1 MAARS
6 LVEPI
11 VGRHVHLVELVED
24 RVRGLVGEV
33 VDDVLRII
41 RTMATDETSRR
52 LTNSH
57 NQS

>member
-6 LVEPI
+6 LVEPS
-11 VGRHVHLVELVED
+11 VGRRVHLVELMED
-24 RVRGLVGEV
+24 SVHGLVGEV